1 MFWVFYMPFGYV
13 CIGACLFVDGEIS
26 KFTGIITK
34 HVRNA
39 DEQMNNEYC
48 I

>member
-1 MFWVFYMPFGYV
+1 MGILYAFWVYV